1 MGQPSPFTSPA
12 APGVAGVAP
21 KIYELAGC
29 LVAFSPTALTKAG
42 EGDNK
47 TGYGKDEPRDR
58 ITTNI
63 FVLETPGGQP
73 VSIGRT
79 EPTSAP
85 THMMTGPARFQGVW
99 MSSQNIVAAL
109 APGGQPLVG
118 AMILGRI
125 VRSDVGNKPWNLV
138 AVDGTPDMDRA
149 IQIWSALQ
157 IPNSGVTYNEPT
169 PLNPTVAPPANVVQ
183 YGYAPSSTP
192 PQPTA
197 WTVPPVPQPPVPQP
211 IVVQPPSTP
220 ALPPHLAALGWTLQS
235 WAGLTSE
242 QQGQVLAATPVA

>member
-12 APGVAGVAP
+12 APGIAGVAP

-29 LVAFSPTALTKAG
+29 LVAFSPTQLVKAG

-63 FVLETPGGQP
+63 FVLETPNGQP

-79 EPTSAP
+79 EPASAP
-85 THMMTGPARFQGVW
+85 THTMTAPARFQGVW

-109 APGGQPLVG
+109 APGGQALVG
-118 AMILGRI
+118 AMILGRV
-125 VRSDVGNKPWNLV
+125 VRSEVGNRPWNLQ
-138 AVDGTPDMDRA
+138 AVDGTPDMDKA
-149 IQIWSALQ
+149 ISIWSALQ
-157 IPNSGVTYNEPT
+157 LGQPYNEPT
-169 PLNPTVAPPANVVQ
+169 PLAPVAAPNVVQ
-183 YGYAPSSTP
+183 YGAPAYAPSPTP

-197 WTVPPVPQPPVPQP
+197 WAVAPVAGVPVPPAPPQPPAVP
-211 IVVQPPSTP
+211 T
-220 ALPPHLAALGWTLQS
+220 LPPHLVAMGWTPQS
-235 WAGLTSE
+235 WAGLTPE
-242 QQGQVLAATPVA
+242 QQGQVLAATPVS